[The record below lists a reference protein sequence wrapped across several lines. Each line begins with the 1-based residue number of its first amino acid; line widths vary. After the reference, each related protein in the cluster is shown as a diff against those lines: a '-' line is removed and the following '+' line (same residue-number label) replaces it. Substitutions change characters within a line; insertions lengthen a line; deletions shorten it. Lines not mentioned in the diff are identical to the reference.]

1 MKCVSG
7 LTALSLVLAT
17 TILVFAQEGDVPVAN
32 LPSQKVSDSSS
43 YYQPIQQ
50 RGQAG
55 QLDETQ
61 QTRPFG
67 PWPKKTIRDIET
79 DVRDGSE
86 VVPEDRFAELAKN
99 SQSEDWRSFYPAP
112 RVFAWSA
119 PDIRYQPLY
128 FEDVPLERYGQTA
141 GWYKQP
147 IYSALFFAQSMF
159 TLPNQMRH
167 DPPYSCD
174 YPLGFCRPGARVP
187 STKQRQ
193 YFGIFTR

>member
-7 LTALSLVLAT
+7 LTALSLILCAT
-17 TILVFAQEGDVPVAN
+17 MAAVAQEGDG
-32 LPSQKVSDSSS
+32 PSAALRVQQVSDSSS

-50 RGQAG
+50 QEQRTE
-55 QLDETQ
+55 LDEAQ
-61 QTRPFG
+61 KKKPFG
-67 PWPKKTIRDIET
+67 PWPRKTIRDIHT
-79 DVRDGSE
+79 DVRDGSD
-86 VVPEDRFAELAKN
+86 VVPEDQFAELAKN
-99 SQSEDWRSFYPAP
+99 RADEDWQSFFPAP

-147 IYSALFFAQSMF
+147 IYSALFFARSMV

-174 YPLGFCRPGARVP
+174 YPLGFCRPGSRVP

-193 YFGIFTR
+193 YFGILTR